1 MKQVVEFLTLLHENN
16 DKAWFDSHKE
26 MYKRALSCFE
36 VFTAKLIDGWTV
48 LRAEV
53 YIELSCGIRCREGVK
68 EYEEKMCGNDV
79 NRNNDRIFSWL
90 WKQQRRKR

>member
-36 VFTAKLIDGWTV
+36 VFTAKLIDKGFPNRTIS
-48 LRAEV
+48 RE
-53 YIELSCGIRCREGVK
+53 CG
-68 EYEEKMCGNDV
+68 GN
-79 NRNNDRIFSWL
+79 L
-90 WKQQRRKR
+90 

>member
-1 MKQVVEFLTLLHENN
+1 MYPVEVSDAFYLLQGLFVLKIWDFKH
-16 DKAWFDSHKE
+16 
-26 MYKRALSCFE
+26 ALS
-36 VFTAKLIDGWTV
+36 AMAAGLWTV
-48 LRAEV
+48 LQTEV

-90 WKQQRRKR
+90 WKQQGRKR